1 MDQIPA
7 WTGFPFLPDP
17 ASLFQ
22 RFRNGDQRI
31 LSMLFYHF
39 FPPLCFFSNR
49 FLHDEEAAKQ
59 IAEMSLEKL
68 WNERSGMKDWEAIK
82 IFLYLNTYQAC
93 ARFIKTTQIISD
105 PVKTPEN
112 GLSITEEPALSMIVY
127 AELLNSLE
135 DIAGSPEW
143 LSARLTL
150 IRNQK

>member
-1 MDQIPA
+1 
-7 WTGFPFLPDP
+7 
-17 ASLFQ
+17 
-22 RFRNGDQRI
+22 
-31 LSMLFYHF
+31 MLFYHF
-39 FPPLCFFSNR
+39 FPPLCFFANR
-49 FLHDEEAAKQ
+49 FLLDEEAAKQ

-93 ARFIKTTQIISD
+93 ARFIKTPQIISD
-105 PVKTPEN
+105 SVKTPGN
-112 GLSITEEPALSMIVY
+112 GLSITEEAALAMIVY

-150 IRNQK
+150 IRKQK